1 MAKKKSD
8 AGKGDSLRKGAD
20 LEKFRKRHD
29 DIDWTKNEEYL
40 TWLHKSWPPDDA
52 ESE

>member
-8 AGKGDSLRKGAD
+8 AGKGDERRKNEN
-20 LEKFRKRHD
+20 LEAFIKNHD
-29 DIDWTKNEEYL
+29 NINWTKNEEYL
-40 TWLHKSWPPDDA
+40 AWLHESRPLNDA